1 MKIEGKIKKSGK
13 WWAVE
18 VPLLLVFTQGKTK
31 KSAFLLIKEAIE
43 ELIDVKG
50 FEVYIDNI
58 QADTFSVATNNT
70 RRLMAFIL
78 KQQRSYYKKS
88 IRQVAAKL
96 GSDSPTAYSRY
107 EQAKTGLNMDKFT
120 QILAAINEE
129 SEPVLK
135 IVSKAVS

>member
-1 MKIEGKIKKSGK
+1 MKIEGKIEKSGK

-18 VPLLLVFTQGKTK
+18 VPLLLIFTQGRTK
-31 KSAFLLIKEAIE
+31 KSALLMIKEAIE

-50 FEVYIDNI
+50 FEVSIDNV
-58 QADTFSVATNNT
+58 QADTFSVAANNT
-70 RRLMAFIL
+70 KWLMAFIL
-78 KQQRSYYKKS
+78 KQQRSYHKKS

-107 EQAKTGLNMDKFT
+107 EQAKTRLSIDKFT
-120 QILAAINEE
+120 QILSAINKE

-135 IVSKAVS
+135 LVPKAV

>member
-18 VPLLLVFTQGKTK
+18 VPLLLVVTQGKTK
-31 KSAFLLIKEAIE
+31 KIAIHMIKEAIE
-43 ELIDVKG
+43 ELIDVKE
-50 FEVYIDNI
+50 FEVCIDNV

-78 KQQRSYYKKS
+78 KQQRSYHKKS

-107 EQAKTGLNMDKFT
+107 EQAKTGLSIDKFT

-135 IVSKAVS
+135 LVSKAV